1 LNDLPPP
8 GGFFLMDAV
17 KKPLLTGFLISFS
30 GAIIF
35 STKAILV
42 KLAFRHTH
50 TDGLTLLMLRMLLSL
65 PFYLLAAVWTSRK
78 ADNVRMTRRQWMYV
92 ALLGL
97 LGYYLSSF
105 FDFIGLQYIS
115 AGLERLILF
124 LYPSFSVLINAMVFK
139 QKMSRAQFWAL
150 ALTYVGIGIAYF
162 GELKVDTGNPNF
174 YWGSFLIFLC
184 AITYACYLSG
194 TGRMVKV
201 VGASKFTTYSML
213 SATAAVL
220 THYFVRDIVQV
231 QHLTGAGGSGWS
243 AGLALPVIGTK
254 LWGYGFLLAVVATVI
269 PSFMLS
275 AGMKIIG
282 PNNAAIVTSIGP
294 VSTILQAHFLLGDPI
309 FIEQVA
315 GTVLVIVGVLIIGW
329 KGRTVEAE
337 AEVEAEA
344 KH

>member
-1 LNDLPPP
+1 MNRTRRLN
-8 GGFFLMDAV
+8 
-17 KKPLLTGFLISFS
+17 GFLISFS

-42 KLAFRHTH
+42 KLAFRHEH

-65 PFYLLAAVWTSRK
+65 PFYLAAAFYTSRK
-78 ADNVRMTRRQWMYV
+78 GDNVPMTRQQWFYV
-92 ALLGL
+92 ILLGL

-124 LYPSFSVLINAMVFK
+124 LYPSFSVLINAIWFRQGISK
-139 QKMSRAQFWAL
+139 IQGWAL

-162 GELKVDTGNPNF
+162 GELKIDTGNPNF

-184 AITYACYLSG
+184 AITYAFYLSG
-194 TGRMVKV
+194 TGRMVPI
-201 VGASKFTTYSML
+201 VGAAKFTTYSML
-213 SATAAVL
+213 SATGAIL
-220 THYFVRDIVQV
+220 LHYFTRQTMRGAEW
-231 QHLTGAGGSGWS
+231 LPLSAGAG
-243 AGLALPVIGTK
+243 
-254 LWGYGFLLAVVATVI
+254 LWTYGFLLAIVATVI

-309 FIEQVA
+309 FPEQVI
-315 GTVLVIVGVLIIGW
+315 GTVLVILGVLLIGW
-329 KGRTVEAE
+329 RGRKAEAE
-337 AEVEAEA
+337 AEIEAEA